1 MSRNAALAPLFVVL
15 LTAAACS
22 ASPPTAATTPS
33 GALAPS
39 GRAADDDASDAPH
52 DAPSGPA
59 SGAFPRDEAQTALR
73 AAEGGLH
80 SCNDGASPRSL
91 EVTLRFDPS
100 GNVSDVDVSPADDRA
115 AECVRARLSDV
126 SVMPF
131 EGGPVTV
138 KRSIAL

>member
-1 MSRNAALAPLFVVL
+1 MSRIAALAPLFLL
-15 LTAAACS
+15 LTASCS

-39 GRAADDDASDAPH
+39 GRAAADDDASDAPH